1 MLSKVNAGGTGNEN
15 GINDSSNSSSTLPL
29 LSAGSGLTDGVED
42 EGGGGGGCWIVCG
55 SESTCNRADYR

>member
-1 MLSKVNAGGTGNEN
+1 MLSKVNARGTGNEN